1 MVNGGLCKG
10 AEAQMSRTVL
20 VVMGGRFVWV
30 LVMQRY
36 RTDDDLK
43 CSRVWNSDSSTAQYL
58 YCNQRVKGILGGFQP
73 HNAPVNST

>member
-1 MVNGGLCKG
+1 MQRGRGTDVTNRVGGD
-10 AEAQMSRTVL
+10 
-20 VVMGGRFVWV
+20 GGSFRLV